1 MSYRTKFPK
10 VIQLLLLVLCC
21 CAFTNDDEK
30 DRIIISVN
38 TPAGIGY
45 FTDGN
50 GNFLF
55 NRQFEYVGKFSEG
68 LAAVGLNG
76 KTGFINTA
84 GKVVIPCIYDF
95 AWGDVRNGLIPVRLN
110 GKSGFINTKGE
121 TVVPFVYDEIG
132 YYPGDSYVLFDYDD
146 VTPVLR
152 DGKWGLI
159 NTKGKLIIPCI
170 NEYCCDDVWWD
181 HVGGSVIA
189 RIVVNN
195 RTGLYSS
202 DKGWIVPCIYDR
214 IDGFSGGLATVWLNE
229 KQGCINVYGKIV
241 VPCDY
246 YGFDIERIYDGL
258 QRVQSSDGKYGFV
271 NAAGSFVIPCVYDY
285 ATSFSEGISY
295 VKINGKEGCIDT
307 KGELLVPCVYD
318 DLRSLGKF
326 FRVKMNGKYG
336 LVKAGGDAI
345 TSCVYDDVY
354 EFSEGFAA
362 VKLNGK
368 YGFVDTNGDLVI
380 PCVYDYVASF
390 SEGLASVRSDGWYG
404 VINAKGEAVV
414 PCMYYDVGSFRD
426 GLAYASIGDG
436 RKQIIDRSGHIIIG
450 ECETAYWA
458 RIDL

>member
-38 TPAGIGY
+38 TPSGIGY

-55 NRQFEYVGKFSEG
+55 NKQFEHVCKFSEG
-68 LAAVGLNG
+68 LAAVQLNG

-95 AWGDVRNGLIPVRLN
+95 AWGDGDDGFKNGLAPVRLN

-258 QRVQSSDGKYGFV
+258 QRFKSDGGKYGFL
-271 NAAGSFVIPCVYDY
+271 NAAGGVAIPCIYDY
-285 ATSFSEGISY
+285 ATPFSEGISK
-295 VKINGKEGCIDT
+295 VEINGKQGCINT
-307 KGELLVPCVYD
+307 KGELLVP
-318 DLRSLGKF
+318 
-326 FRVKMNGKYG
+326 
-336 LVKAGGDAI
+336 
-345 TSCVYDDVY
+345 CVYDDVY

-380 PCVYDYVASF
+380 PCVYDYVESF
-390 SEGLASVRSDGWYG
+390 SEGLASVKSDKWYG
-404 VINAKGEAVV
+404 VINKKGEAIV
-414 PCMYYDVGSFRD
+414 PCIYYYVWPFRD
-426 GLAYASIGDG
+426 GLAYASIGD
-436 RKQIIDRSGHIIIG
+436 RKGQIIDRSGHVIVG
-450 ECETAYWA
+450 ECQTAYWT
-458 RIDL
+458 IIE